1 MDRVNPSMELGVLP
15 GVSGAAAGVRCV
27 EGGTRCDG
35 DATGAERE
43 TIDEAVGIL
52 VRRFPAVVSLEVK
65 GRGETAVLTDKGVR
79 AVSSLASLTCLD
91 LSGCRLVTDEGMR
104 AVVSSSSG
112 EHRVDGS
119 QPLGVRQ
126 GHRQGYASCEQLH
139 RAHGSQ
145 PPPLLRADRRGGAST
160 EQPVCTYLPQPLLD
174 QRDGSWCAG
183 APQHHRRP

>member
-65 GRGETAVLTDKGVR
+65 GTGTETAVLTDKGVR

-91 LSGCRLVTDEGMR
+91 LSGCR
-104 AVVSSSSG
+104 
-112 EHRVDGS
+112 
-119 QPLGVRQ
+119 
-126 GHRQGYASCEQLH
+126 AS
-139 RAHGSQ
+139 
-145 PPPLLRADRRGGAST
+145 
-160 EQPVCTYLPQPLLD
+160 
-174 QRDGSWCAG
+174 
-183 APQHHRRP
+183 